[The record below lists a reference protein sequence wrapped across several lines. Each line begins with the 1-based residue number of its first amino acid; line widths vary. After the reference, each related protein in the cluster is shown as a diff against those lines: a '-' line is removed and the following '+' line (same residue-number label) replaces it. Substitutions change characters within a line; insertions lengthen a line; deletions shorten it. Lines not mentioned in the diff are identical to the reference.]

1 MPDSAFEI
9 DTSNGQ
15 SALAF
20 DVNRVR
26 NAVRR
31 TLAIEQVASAVLS
44 ISIVDDAAIHA
55 INRDHLQHDY
65 PTDVISFQLDFI
77 SAENLQDEDAP
88 ENDNSEND
96 GEFDNDDW
104 PEDDNEADGDSVINE
119 SFDVSDGDLLT
130 EGRAAGAA
138 IEGEIIAS
146 AEMAVSM
153 AADGK
158 WSAEAEL
165 ILYIVH
171 GLLHICGYDDLTPE
185 EKCIMRARERAVL
198 SELGLTAIYAE
209 DAEDRH

>member
-1 MPDSAFEI
+1 VPDSAFEI
-9 DTSNGQ
+9 DVSNRQ

-20 DVNRVR
+20 DENRVQA
-26 NAVRR
+26 AVLRA
-31 TLAIEQVASAVLS
+31 LAIEQVASAVLS
-44 ISIVDDAAIHA
+44 ISIVDNSAIHK

-65 PTDVISFQLDFI
+65 PTDVISFQLDFV
-77 SAENLQDEDAP
+77 SAGDLQCDDEVENDDEDLLD
-88 ENDNSEND
+88 EDYS
-96 GEFDNDDW
+96 
-104 PEDDNEADGDSVINE
+104 EDDAGFDPDSV
-119 SFDVSDGDLLT
+119 DVTGCLLFT

-153 AADGK
+153 ATDGE

-185 EKCIMRARERAVL
+185 EKCIMRARERAIL

-209 DAEDRH
+209 DAEEDRY

>member
-9 DTSNGQ
+9 DIRNGQ
-15 SALAF
+15 SALVF
-20 DVNRVR
+20 DENRVR
-26 NAVRR
+26 TAVLRA
-31 TLAIEQVASAVLS
+31 LAIEQVESAVLS
-44 ISIVDDAAIHA
+44 ISIVDDAAIHV

-77 SAENLQDEDAP
+77 SAEKLQDEDEP
-88 ENDNSEND
+88 ENDSESD
-96 GEFDNDDW
+96 DDDW
-104 PEDDNEADGDSVINE
+104 SEDEDEADGDSVIND
-119 SFDVSDGDLLT
+119 SVDVADGELLT

-185 EKCIMRARERAVL
+185 EKCIMRARERAIL

>member
-1 MPDSAFEI
+1 MADSAFEI
-9 DTSNGQ
+9 DISNRQ

-20 DVNRVR
+20 DDNRVHA
-26 NAVRR
+26 AVLRA
-31 TLAIEQVASAVLS
+31 LAIEQVASAVLS
-44 ISIVDDAAIHA
+44 ISIVDDAAIHV

-65 PTDVISFQLDFI
+65 PTDVISFQLDFVP
-77 SAENLQDEDAP
+77 ADDLQCDDEVENEDEEFVDEESSEEDAVV
-88 ENDNSEND
+88 
-96 GEFDNDDW
+96 DD
-104 PEDDNEADGDSVINE
+104 DSANVVDCE
-119 SFDVSDGDLLT
+119 LLT

-153 AADGK
+153 ATDGE

-185 EKCIMRARERAVL
+185 EKCIMRARERAIL

-209 DAEDRH
+209 DAEEDRY

>member
-1 MPDSAFEI
+1 MDDSAFEI
-9 DTSNGQ
+9 DISNRQ
-15 SALAF
+15 SSLVF
-20 DVNRVR
+20 DENRVQA
-26 NAVRR
+26 AVLRA
-31 TLAIEQVASAVLS
+31 LAIEQVASAVLS
-44 ISIVDDAAIHA
+44 ISIVDNTAIHV

-65 PTDVISFQLDFI
+65 PTDVISFQLDFV
-77 SAENLQDEDAP
+77 SADELPSDEDF
-88 ENDNSEND
+88 
-96 GEFDNDDW
+96 GDDA
-104 PEDDNEADGDSVINE
+104 EDEQFSDDDGDPVDE
-119 SFDVSDGDLLT
+119 GDDVSSGELLR

-165 ILYIVH
+165 TLYIVH

-185 EKCIMRARERAVL
+185 EKCIMRARERAIL

-209 DAEDRH
+209 DSEEDRH

>member
-9 DTSNGQ
+9 DIRNGQ

-20 DVNRVR
+20 DENRVR
-26 NAVRR
+26 TAVLRG
-31 TLAIEQVASAVLS
+31 LAIEQVESAVLS
-44 ISIVDDAAIHA
+44 ISIVDDAAIHV

-77 SAENLQDEDAP
+77 SAGNLQDEDEP
-88 ENDNSEND
+88 ENDNESD
-96 GEFDNDDW
+96 DDDW
-104 PEDDNEADGDSVINE
+104 SEDEDEADGDSVIND
-119 SFDVSDGDLLT
+119 SVDVADGELLT

-185 EKCIMRARERAVL
+185 EKCIMRARERAIL

>member
-9 DTSNGQ
+9 DVSNRQ

-20 DVNRVR
+20 DENRVQA
-26 NAVRR
+26 AVLRA
-31 TLAIEQVASAVLS
+31 LAIEQVASAVLS
-44 ISIVDDAAIHA
+44 ISIVDNSAIHK

-65 PTDVISFQLDFI
+65 PTDVISFQLDFV
-77 SAENLQDEDAP
+77 SAGDLQCDDEVENDDEDLLD
-88 ENDNSEND
+88 EDHL
-96 GEFDNDDW
+96 
-104 PEDDNEADGDSVINE
+104 EDDAGIDADSV
-119 SFDVSDGDLLT
+119 DVTECVLLT
-130 EGRAAGAA
+130 EGRAAGGA

-153 AADGK
+153 ATDGE

-185 EKCIMRARERAVL
+185 EKCIMRARERAIL

-209 DAEDRH
+209 DAEEDRY

>member
-1 MPDSAFEI
+1 MADSAFEI
-9 DTSNGQ
+9 DISNRQ

-20 DVNRVR
+20 DENRVQA
-26 NAVRR
+26 AVVRA
-31 TLAIEQVASAVLS
+31 LAIEQVASAVLS
-44 ISIVDDAAIHA
+44 ISIVDNSAIHK

-65 PTDVISFQLDFI
+65 PTDVISFQLDFV
-77 SAENLQDEDAP
+77 SAGDLQCDDEVENDDEDLLD
-88 ENDNSEND
+88 EDDSED
-96 GEFDNDDW
+96 DAEINDD
-104 PEDDNEADGDSVINE
+104 SV
-119 SFDVSDGDLLT
+119 DVTDCELLT

-146 AEMAVSM
+146 AETAVSM
-153 AADGK
+153 ATDGE

-185 EKCIMRARERAVL
+185 EKCIMRARERAIL

-209 DAEDRH
+209 DAEEDRY

>member
-1 MPDSAFEI
+1 MADSAFEI
-9 DTSNGQ
+9 DISNRQ

-20 DVNRVR
+20 DENRVQA
-26 NAVRR
+26 AVVRA
-31 TLAIEQVASAVLS
+31 LAIEQVASAVLS
-44 ISIVDDAAIHA
+44 ISIVDNSAIHK

-65 PTDVISFQLDFI
+65 PTDVISFQLDFV
-77 SAENLQDEDAP
+77 SAGDLQCDDEVENDDEDLLD
-88 ENDNSEND
+88 EDLLDEDDSEDDAEIDDDSVDVTD
-96 GEFDNDDW
+96 GE
-104 PEDDNEADGDSVINE
+104 
-119 SFDVSDGDLLT
+119 LLT

-153 AADGK
+153 ATDGE

-185 EKCIMRARERAVL
+185 EKCIMRARERAIL

-209 DAEDRH
+209 DAEEDRY

>member
-1 MPDSAFEI
+1 VPDSAFEI
-9 DTSNGQ
+9 DISNGQ

-20 DVNRVR
+20 DESRVR
-26 NAVRR
+26 TTVLRA
-31 TLAIEQVASAVLS
+31 LAIEQVESAVLS
-44 ISIVDDAAIHA
+44 ISIVDDAAIHV

-77 SAENLQDEDAP
+77 SAEKLQDEDEP
-88 ENDNSEND
+88 ENDSESD
-96 GEFDNDDW
+96 DDDW
-104 PEDDNEADGDSVINE
+104 SEDEDEADGDSVIND
-119 SFDVSDGDLLT
+119 SVDVADGELLT

-185 EKCIMRARERAVL
+185 EKCIMRARERAIL

>member
-1 MPDSAFEI
+1 MADSAFEI
-9 DTSNGQ
+9 DISNRQ

-20 DVNRVR
+20 DEKRVQA
-26 NAVRR
+26 AVLR

-44 ISIVDDAAIHA
+44 ISIVDNSAIHK

-65 PTDVISFQLDFI
+65 PTDVISFQLDFV
-77 SAENLQDEDAP
+77 SAGDLQCDDEVENDDEDLLD
-88 ENDNSEND
+88 EDDSED
-96 GEFDNDDW
+96 DAEINDD
-104 PEDDNEADGDSVINE
+104 SV
-119 SFDVSDGDLLT
+119 DVTDCELLT

-153 AADGK
+153 ATDGE

-185 EKCIMRARERAVL
+185 EKCIMRARERAIL

-209 DAEDRH
+209 DAEEDRY

>member
-1 MPDSAFEI
+1 MADSAFEI
-9 DTSNGQ
+9 DISNRQ

-20 DVNRVR
+20 DENRVQA
-26 NAVRR
+26 AVARA
-31 TLAIEQVASAVLS
+31 LAIEQVASAVLS
-44 ISIVDDAAIHA
+44 ISIVDNSARHK

-65 PTDVISFQLDFI
+65 PTDVISFQLDVV
-77 SAENLQDEDAP
+77 SAGDLQCDDEVENDDEDLLDEDDA
-88 ENDNSEND
+88 EIDDDSVDVTD
-96 GEFDNDDW
+96 GE
-104 PEDDNEADGDSVINE
+104 
-119 SFDVSDGDLLT
+119 LLT

-153 AADGK
+153 ATDGE

-185 EKCIMRARERAVL
+185 EKCIMRARERAIL

-209 DAEDRH
+209 DAEEDRY

>member
-1 MPDSAFEI
+1 MADSAFEI
-9 DTSNGQ
+9 DISNRQ

-20 DVNRVR
+20 DDNQVHA
-26 NAVRR
+26 AVLRA
-31 TLAIEQVASAVLS
+31 LAIEQVASAVLS
-44 ISIVDDAAIHA
+44 ISIVDDAAIHV

-65 PTDVISFQLDFI
+65 PTDVISFQLDF
-77 SAENLQDEDAP
+77 APANDLQCDDEVENEDEEFVDEESSEEDAVV
-88 ENDNSEND
+88 
-96 GEFDNDDW
+96 DD
-104 PEDDNEADGDSVINE
+104 DSANVVDCE
-119 SFDVSDGDLLT
+119 LLT

-153 AADGK
+153 ATDGE

-185 EKCIMRARERAVL
+185 EKCIMRARERAIL

-209 DAEDRH
+209 DAEEDRY

>member
-1 MPDSAFEI
+1 MADSAFEI
-9 DTSNGQ
+9 DISNRQ

-20 DVNRVR
+20 DENRVQA
-26 NAVRR
+26 AVLRA
-31 TLAIEQVASAVLS
+31 LAIEQVASAVLS
-44 ISIVDDAAIHA
+44 ISIVDNSAIHK

-65 PTDVISFQLDFI
+65 PTDVISFQLDFV
-77 SAENLQDEDAP
+77 SAVDLQCDDEVENDDEDLL
-88 ENDNSEND
+88 D
-96 GEFDNDDW
+96 
-104 PEDDNEADGDSVINE
+104 EDDAEIDDDSV
-119 SFDVSDGDLLT
+119 DVTDCEMLT

-146 AEMAVSM
+146 AETAVSM
-153 AADGK
+153 ATDGE

-185 EKCIMRARERAVL
+185 EKCIMRARERAIL

-209 DAEDRH
+209 DAEEDRY

>member
-1 MPDSAFEI
+1 MADSAFEI
-9 DTSNGQ
+9 DISNRQ

-20 DVNRVR
+20 EENRVQA
-26 NAVRR
+26 AVLRA
-31 TLAIEQVASAVLS
+31 LAIEQVASAVLS
-44 ISIVDDAAIHA
+44 ISIVDNSAIHK

-65 PTDVISFQLDFI
+65 PTDVISFQLDFVT
-77 SAENLQDEDAP
+77 AGDLQCDDEVENDDEDLLD
-88 ENDNSEND
+88 EDYSEDDAEIDDDSVDVTD
-96 GEFDNDDW
+96 GE
-104 PEDDNEADGDSVINE
+104 
-119 SFDVSDGDLLT
+119 LLT

-146 AEMAVSM
+146 AETAVSM
-153 AADGK
+153 ATDGE

-185 EKCIMRARERAVL
+185 EKCIMRARERAIL

-209 DAEDRH
+209 DAEEDRY

>member
-1 MPDSAFEI
+1 MADSAFEI
-9 DTSNGQ
+9 DISNRQ

-20 DVNRVR
+20 DANRVQA
-26 NAVRR
+26 AVVRA
-31 TLAIEQVASAVLS
+31 LAIEQVASAVLS
-44 ISIVDDAAIHA
+44 ISIVDNSAIHK

-65 PTDVISFQLDFI
+65 PTDVISFQLDFV
-77 SAENLQDEDAP
+77 SAGDLQCDDEAENDDEDLL
-88 ENDNSEND
+88 D
-96 GEFDNDDW
+96 
-104 PEDDNEADGDSVINE
+104 EDDSEDDAEIDDDSV
-119 SFDVSDGDLLT
+119 DVTDCELLT

-146 AEMAVSM
+146 AETAVSM
-153 AADGK
+153 ATDGE

-185 EKCIMRARERAVL
+185 EKCIMRARERAIL

-209 DAEDRH
+209 DAEEDRY

>member
-1 MPDSAFEI
+1 MADSAFEI
-9 DTSNGQ
+9 DISNRQ

-20 DVNRVR
+20 DENRVQAAILR
-26 NAVRR
+26 A
-31 TLAIEQVASAVLS
+31 LAIEQVASAVLS
-44 ISIVDDAAIHA
+44 ISVVDNSAIHK

-65 PTDVISFQLDFI
+65 PTDVISFQLDFV
-77 SAENLQDEDAP
+77 SADDLQCDDEVENEDEDFVD
-88 ENDNSEND
+88 EDSS
-96 GEFDNDDW
+96 
-104 PEDDNEADGDSVINE
+104 EDDNVVDDDSANVADCEV
-119 SFDVSDGDLLT
+119 LT

-153 AADGK
+153 ATDGE

-185 EKCIMRARERAVL
+185 EKRIMRARERAIL

-209 DAEDRH
+209 DAEEDRY

>member
-1 MPDSAFEI
+1 MDDSAFEI
-9 DTSNGQ
+9 DISNRQ
-15 SALAF
+15 SSLVF
-20 DVNRVR
+20 DENRVQA
-26 NAVRR
+26 AVLRA
-31 TLAIEQVASAVLS
+31 LAIEQVASAVLS
-44 ISIVDDAAIHA
+44 ISIVDNAAINV

-65 PTDVISFQLDFI
+65 PTDVISFQLDFV
-77 SAENLQDEDAP
+77 SADELPSDEDFEEDAEDEDEQFSDDDDP
-88 ENDNSEND
+88 IDEGDDVNS
-96 GEFDNDDW
+96 GE
-104 PEDDNEADGDSVINE
+104 
-119 SFDVSDGDLLT
+119 LLR

-165 ILYIVH
+165 TLYIVH

-185 EKCIMRARERAVL
+185 EKCIMRARERAIL

-209 DAEDRH
+209 DSEEDRH

>member
-1 MPDSAFEI
+1 MADSAFEI
-9 DTSNGQ
+9 DISNRQ

-20 DVNRVR
+20 DENRVQA
-26 NAVRR
+26 AVLRA
-31 TLAIEQVASAVLS
+31 LAIEQVASAVLS
-44 ISIVDDAAIHA
+44 ISIVDNSAIHK

-65 PTDVISFQLDFI
+65 PTDVISFQLDFV
-77 SAENLQDEDAP
+77 SAGDLQCDDEVENDDEDLLD
-88 ENDNSEND
+88 EDYS
-96 GEFDNDDW
+96 
-104 PEDDNEADGDSVINE
+104 EDDAEIDDDSV
-119 SFDVSDGDLLT
+119 DVTDCELLT

-153 AADGK
+153 ATDGE

-185 EKCIMRARERAVL
+185 EKCIMRARERAIL

-209 DAEDRH
+209 DAEEDRY

>member
-1 MPDSAFEI
+1 VPDSAFEI
-9 DTSNGQ
+9 DISNGQ

-20 DVNRVR
+20 DESRVR
-26 NAVRR
+26 TAVLRA
-31 TLAIEQVASAVLS
+31 LAIEQVESAVLS
-44 ISIVDDAAIHA
+44 ISIVDDAAIHV

-77 SAENLQDEDAP
+77 SAEKLQDEDEP
-88 ENDNSEND
+88 ENDSESD
-96 GEFDNDDW
+96 DDDW
-104 PEDDNEADGDSVINE
+104 SEDEDEADGDSVIND
-119 SFDVSDGDLLT
+119 SVDVADGELLT

-185 EKCIMRARERAVL
+185 EKCIMRARERAIL

>member
-9 DTSNGQ
+9 DVSNRQ

-20 DVNRVR
+20 DENRVQA
-26 NAVRR
+26 AVLRA
-31 TLAIEQVASAVLS
+31 LAIEQVASAVLS
-44 ISIVDDAAIHA
+44 ISIVDNSAIHK

-65 PTDVISFQLDFI
+65 PTDVISFQLDFV
-77 SAENLQDEDAP
+77 SAGDLQCDDEVENDDEDLLD
-88 ENDNSEND
+88 EDYS
-96 GEFDNDDW
+96 
-104 PEDDNEADGDSVINE
+104 EDDAEIDDDSV
-119 SFDVSDGDLLT
+119 DVTDCELLT

-153 AADGK
+153 ATDGE

-185 EKCIMRARERAVL
+185 EKCIMRARERAIL

-209 DAEDRH
+209 DAEEDRY

>member
-1 MPDSAFEI
+1 MADSAFEI
-9 DTSNGQ
+9 DISNRQ

-20 DVNRVR
+20 DENRVHA
-26 NAVRR
+26 AVLRA
-31 TLAIEQVASAVLS
+31 LAIEQVASAVLS
-44 ISIVDDAAIHA
+44 ISIVDDAAIHV

-65 PTDVISFQLDFI
+65 PTDVISFQLDFV
-77 SAENLQDEDAP
+77 SADDLQCDDEVENEDE
-88 ENDNSEND
+88 
-96 GEFDNDDW
+96 EFVDEESS
-104 PEDDNEADGDSVINE
+104 EDDAVVDDDSANVVDCE
-119 SFDVSDGDLLT
+119 LLT

-153 AADGK
+153 ATDGE

-185 EKCIMRARERAVL
+185 EKCIMRARERAIL

-209 DAEDRH
+209 DAEEDRY

>member
-1 MPDSAFEI
+1 MADSAFEI
-9 DTSNGQ
+9 DISNRQ

-20 DVNRVR
+20 DENRVQA
-26 NAVRR
+26 AVLRA
-31 TLAIEQVASAVLS
+31 LAIEQVASAVLS
-44 ISIVDDAAIHA
+44 ISIVDDAAIHV

-65 PTDVISFQLDFI
+65 PTDVISFQLDFV
-77 SAENLQDEDAP
+77 SADDLQCDDEVENEDE
-88 ENDNSEND
+88 
-96 GEFDNDDW
+96 EFVDEESS
-104 PEDDNEADGDSVINE
+104 EDDAVVDDDSANVVDCE
-119 SFDVSDGDLLT
+119 LLT

-153 AADGK
+153 ATDGK

-185 EKCIMRARERAVL
+185 EKCIMRARERAIL

-209 DAEDRH
+209 DAEEDRY

>member
-1 MPDSAFEI
+1 MADSAFEI
-9 DTSNGQ
+9 DISNRQ

-20 DVNRVR
+20 DENRVQA
-26 NAVRR
+26 AVLRA
-31 TLAIEQVASAVLS
+31 LAIEQVASAVLS
-44 ISIVDDAAIHA
+44 ISIVDDAAIHV

-65 PTDVISFQLDFI
+65 PTDVISFQLDFV
-77 SAENLQDEDAP
+77 SADDLQCDDEVENEDE
-88 ENDNSEND
+88 
-96 GEFDNDDW
+96 EFVDEESS
-104 PEDDNEADGDSVINE
+104 EDDAVVDDDSANVVDCE
-119 SFDVSDGDLLT
+119 LLT

-138 IEGEIIAS
+138 IEGVIIAS

-153 AADGK
+153 ATDGK

-185 EKCIMRARERAVL
+185 EKCIMRARERAIL

-209 DAEDRH
+209 DAEEDRY